1 MRTTQEVI
9 SKTNLT
15 AGQNPDN
22 HIDKLARLRNLLT
35 KIGEPITDR
44 RFTDIVPETPTD
56 EKRDIKL
63 MTYKHQTSISRLF
76 DVYHVT
82 PTWTGGRRPKREG
95 LLDGAQPYHQRPH
108 RLIPVSFSATTSA
121 RRGITGAAS
130 LCVPWP
136 TRKVTSPPVRRT
148 KSGSMGSAEQKWCF
162 VHRRPRITK
171 PSGTRKGLR
180 AGGKA

>member
-1 MRTTQEVI
+1 MAVKKLNSNCLKITTETMRTTQEVI

-63 MTYKHQTSISRLF
+63 MT
-76 DVYHVT
+76 
-82 PTWTGGRRPKREG
+82 
-95 LLDGAQPYHQRPH
+95 
-108 RLIPVSFSATTSA
+108 
-121 RRGITGAAS
+121 
-130 LCVPWP
+130 
-136 TRKVTSPPVRRT
+136 
-148 KSGSMGSAEQKWCF
+148 
-162 VHRRPRITK
+162 
-171 PSGTRKGLR
+171 
-180 AGGKA
+180 